1 MGELEICIL
10 EEKRIVVKFLV
21 VVEEVRVFLNGWW
34 WVFISMKYMVVCI
47 LYIKR
52 SDGIV
57 SFLNYSIYKMA

>member
-34 WVFISMKYMVVCI
+34 WVFIFYE
-47 LYIKR
+47 
-52 SDGIV
+52 
-57 SFLNYSIYKMA
+57 IYGSLSAFYTLKGVME